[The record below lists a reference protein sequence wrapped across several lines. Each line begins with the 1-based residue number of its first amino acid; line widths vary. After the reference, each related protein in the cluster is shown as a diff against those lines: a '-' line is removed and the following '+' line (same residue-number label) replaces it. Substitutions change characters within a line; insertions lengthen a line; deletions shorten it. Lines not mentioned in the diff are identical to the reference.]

1 MFKNLILFVLVL
13 VLLPTVFALDIGYVV
28 SNPGVL
34 SGNDVSL
41 RNILVGD
48 GHMVSFLDDV
58 SFNAGNYDLIIVSG
72 GVSNIEGVFDNTK
85 YRTLFLGNS
94 AAKKAG
100 LSSGSTTSSRRR
112 SEIRDITHY
121 VTEEYS
127 LGDLDLYTSTGSM
140 SYLNGCKASGSYSL
154 VSHDSDNSKI
164 VVFGVDHNSMLIDS
178 GCTDRDKRVYESNV
192 FFGLNEVSKW
202 NSEAENLFKRSIVWL
217 ITSGLVDEDGDGYD
231 SLESGGDD
239 CDDNDADVNP
249 GSSDINKNCVN
260 DAPEIISVNPA
271 NNFNILENVG
281 RVFLVSVRD
290 EESDLDYIWKV
301 NNRIVGSESSYE
313 FNRNMG
319 VYNVEVIVSDGS
331 LSDSNSWTVNVRD
344 SSYFSCSDLG
354 GIVCSVNQVCDSEL
368 YEVSDTNSCCSSSCS
383 VKPPEFSDASNIC
396 ESKNSKIEIDLDNFD
411 ENLDYEVGQEID
423 FDIKIGNE
431 FDDKMEVEVEGYF
444 YDVTDEKVIES
455 FEDKFDINKDG
466 SELSSFDFK
475 IPYDLEDDHDYRIF
489 VYVENDNNLCNQK
502 DVAVDV
508 IRGDLDVFID
518 KLRIDQDSFVCGDSV
533 DVRVDVKNYGDDDE
547 DVYVSVVNSDLSI
560 NERSESFE
568 IEKYGDDD
576 DERENF
582 LIWIPEDA
590 ENGRYNLKVE
600 VHTDGDNFVVE
611 REIVLESC
619 SSQGVEGSE
628 VGGGVRLG
636 GSELGSG
643 GSGDEGVELGG
654 DGLIGGVIGEVGVV
668 EGVDKVEVF
677 VGFVLLFIAI
687 GSLGAVWWFFW

>member
-13 VLLPTVFALDIGYVV
+13 FLLPTVFALDIGYVV
-28 SNPGVL
+28 SNPSGVG
-34 SGNDVSL
+34 SDDVSL
-41 RNILVGD
+41 KNILVGD
-48 GHMVSFLDDV
+48 GHVVSFLDDE
-58 SFNAGNYDLIIVSG
+58 SFNAGSYDLIVVSA
-72 GVSNIEGVFDNTK
+72 GVSNIGGVFDNTR

-121 VTEEYS
+121 ITEDYN

-140 SYLNGCKASGSYSL
+140 SYLNGCKANGSYSL
-154 VSHDSDNSKI
+154 VSHDSDNSEI

-178 GCTDRDKRVYESNV
+178 GCTDRDKRIYESNV

-202 NSEAENLFKRSIVWL
+202 NSDAENLFKRSIVWL

-260 DAPEIISVNPA
+260 DAPEIISVSPA
-271 NNFNILENVG
+271 DNFNILEDIG

-290 EESDLDYIWKV
+290 EESNLDYTWKV
-301 NNRIVGSESSYE
+301 NNQVVGSDSSYE
-313 FNRNMG
+313 FNRNTG
-319 VYNVEVIVSDGS
+319 TYNVEVVVSDGS

-383 VKPPEFSDASNIC
+383 VKPPEFSDVSNIC
-396 ESKNSKIEIDLDNFD
+396 DSKNSKIRIDLDNFD
-411 ENLDYEVGQEID
+411 ESLDYEVGQEID
-423 FDIKIGNE
+423 FDIKVRNE
-431 FDDKMEVEVEGYF
+431 FDDKMEVEVESYF
-444 YDVTDEKVIES
+444 YDVTDQKVIES
-455 FEDKFDINKDG
+455 FEDKFDINEDG
-466 SELSSFDFK
+466 MELSNFAFE
-475 IPYDLEDDHDYRIF
+475 IPYDLEEDHDYRIF
-489 VYVENDNNLCNQK
+489 VYVENDDNLCNQK
-502 DVAVDV
+502 DVVVEVD
-508 IRGDLDVFID
+508 RGDLDVVVD
-518 KLRIDQDSFVCGDSV
+518 KLRIDKDSFVCGDSV

-547 DVYVSVVNSDLSI
+547 DVYISVVNSDLSI

-568 IEKYGDDD
+568 IEKYGDND
-576 DERENF
+576 DEREDF
-582 LIWIPEDA
+582 LILIPEDA
-590 ENGRYNLKVE
+590 SNGKYNLKVE

-611 REIVLESC
+611 REIVLERC
-619 SSQGVEGSE
+619 SSEGIEGSNVDE
-628 VGGGVRLG
+628 GVRLG
-636 GSELGSG
+636 GSGL
-643 GSGDEGVELGG
+643 ELGG
-654 DGLIGGVIGEVGVV
+654 NGLIGELGVV
-668 EGVDKVEVF
+668 EGVGGVNGVEVF
-677 VGFVLLFIAI
+677 AGLVLLFIAI
-687 GSLGAVWWFFW
+687 GSLGAVWWFFG